1 MRRVRSV
8 NTAPEIKVRSLLHRL
23 GFRFRL
29 HRKDLPGNPDI
40 VLPKHSAV
48 IFVHGCFWHRHPG
61 CSRATTPASHRD
73 YWLPKFSRTVER
85 DFKNQEQ
92 LRSSGWKVVVVWECE
107 LKNLDILADRL
118 QKRFW
123 LRPSFTNKN
132 RNALDLPRKIP
143 NFSDRKKQNGGNR
156 VRRDISGTGISIL
169 TDMT

>member
-1 MRRVRSV
+1 MDTFSPGKRSDIMRRVRSV

-61 CSRATTPASHRD
+61 CSRTTTPASHRD

-107 LKNLDILADRL
+107 LKNLDILSRSTSE
-118 QKRFW
+118 RNFGSG
-123 LRPSFTNKN
+123 RP
-132 RNALDLPRKIP
+132 LPAR
-143 NFSDRKKQNGGNR
+143 
-156 VRRDISGTGISIL
+156 TG
-169 TDMT
+169 MH